1 MHSLDTGLVQ
11 DTEMF
16 TFSSVIK
23 IKTCIT
29 MHNQQ
34 KYEKNI
40 ISLKLDFV
48 RKLWTALPSS
58 LIVRHVIAQ

>member
-1 MHSLDTGLVQ
+1 MVNQMHSLDTGLVQ

-16 TFSSVIK
+16 TFSSITK
-23 IKTCIT
+23 IKTYIT

-40 ISLKLDFV
+40 ISLK
-48 RKLWTALPSS
+48 
-58 LIVRHVIAQ
+58 

>member
-1 MHSLDTGLVQ
+1 MVNQMHSLDTGLVQ

-34 KYEKNI
+34 KYEKKKF
-40 ISLKLDFV
+40 SLK
-48 RKLWTALPSS
+48 
-58 LIVRHVIAQ
+58 

>member
-23 IKTCIT
+23 IKTCI

-40 ISLKLDFV
+40 ISLK
-48 RKLWTALPSS
+48 
-58 LIVRHVIAQ
+58 

>member
-1 MHSLDTGLVQ
+1 MVNQMHSLDTELVQ

-16 TFSSVIK
+16 TFCSVIN

-34 KYEKNI
+34 KYEEK
-40 ISLKLDFV
+40 KLF
-48 RKLWTALPSS
+48 
-58 LIVRHVIAQ
+58 H